1 MKYVEASQFGGPE
14 VLTVKEKETPKPGE
28 GMLLV
33 EVQAAG
39 VNYADVAARL
49 GSFPAVA
56 KAPFLPGF
64 EVAGVVNVVGNGV
77 KGFNVGD
84 SVAAITSGGG
94 YASHAVIPAAAAIPI
109 PRGLDHST
117 AAALLVQGLT
127 AYLLLE
133 QAQTKKDDVVLIAA
147 AAGGVGSLAV
157 QLAKARGATVI
168 ALASASKF
176 GLVKSLGADH
186 VFDYGQADWS
196 TKVSDLTRSQGVQV
210 FLDSTGDLAG
220 WVFPLLGPFGRWIIY
235 GVRRDQQTALPAE
248 AIWSMI
254 EKNISV
260 SGFNLER
267 HLEDVPRALGDLFK
281 SAIDGNLKV
290 EISKYP
296 LADVSKVHTLIEQR
310 KTTGKVALIP

>member
-1 MKYVEASQFGGPE
+1 MKYVEVSQFGGPE
-14 VLTVKEKETPKPGE
+14 VLKVVEKETPRATD
-28 GMLLV
+28 GMLV
-33 EVQAAG
+33 VDVKAAG
-39 VNYADVAARL
+39 VNYAGVAARR

-64 EVAGVVNVVGNGV
+64 EIAGVVSDAGKGV
-77 KGFNVGD
+77 NGFNVGD

-94 YASHAVIPAAAAIPI
+94 YASHAVIPAAAAVPI
-109 PRGLDHST
+109 PRGLDHSL

-168 ALASASKF
+168 GLASASKF
-176 GLVKSLGADH
+176 GLVKSLGAHH

-196 TKVSDLTRSQGVQV
+196 TKVSDVTRSQGVQV
-210 FLDSTGDLAG
+210 FLDSTGGLAS

-235 GVRRDQQTALPAE
+235 GVRRDQQNALPDE

-254 EKNISV
+254 QKNISIGGV
-260 SGFNLER
+260 NLER
-267 HLEDVPRALGDLFK
+267 DLPEVARA
-281 SAIDGNLKV
+281 
-290 EISKYP
+290 
-296 LADVSKVHTLIEQR
+296 
-310 KTTGKVALIP
+310 

>member
-1 MKYVEASQFGGPE
+1 MKYVEVSQFGGPE
-14 VLTVKEKETPKPGE
+14 VLRIVEKETPRATE
-28 GMLLV
+28 GMLV
-33 EVQAAG
+33 VDVKAAG
-39 VNYADVAARL
+39 VNYADVAARM
-49 GSFPAVA
+49 GSFPAIA

-64 EVAGVVNVVGNGV
+64 EIAGVVSDAGKGV
-77 KGFNVGD
+77 NGFNVGD

-94 YASHAVIPAAAAIPI
+94 YASHVVIPASGAIPI
-109 PRGLDHST
+109 PRGLDHSV

-168 ALASASKF
+168 GLASESKF
-176 GLVKSLGADH
+176 GLMKGLGADD

-196 TKVSDLTRSQGVQV
+196 TKVLDVTRSQGVQV
-210 FLDSTGDLAG
+210 FLDSTGDLAS
-220 WVFPLLGPFGRWIIY
+220 WVFPLLAPFGRWIIY
-235 GVRRDQQTALPAE
+235 GVRKDQQNAVPDE
-248 AIWSMI
+248 AIWTMI

-267 HLEDVPRALGDLFK
+267 HLQDVPRALGDLFK

-290 EISKYP
+290 EIGKYP
-296 LADVSKVHTLIEQR
+296 LADVSKVHTRMEQR
-310 KTTGKVALIP
+310 KTTGKLVLIP

>member
-1 MKYVEASQFGGPE
+1 MKYVKVSQFGGPE
-14 VLTVKEKETPKPGE
+14 VLKVVEKETPRATD
-28 GMLLV
+28 GMLV
-33 EVQAAG
+33 VDVKAAG

-64 EVAGVVNVVGNGV
+64 EIAGVVSDAGKGV
-77 KGFNVGD
+77 NGFNVGD

-109 PRGLDHST
+109 PRGLDHSK

-127 AYLLLE
+127 AYILLE
-133 QAQTKKDDVVLIAA
+133 QAQTKKGDVLLIAA

-168 ALASASKF
+168 GLASASKF
-176 GLVKSLGADH
+176 GLVKSLGVDYA
-186 VFDYGQADWS
+186 FDYGQPDWF
-196 TKVSDLTRSQGVQV
+196 TKVSDVTRSQGVQV

-220 WVFPLLGPFGRWIIY
+220 WVFPLLGPFGRWIVY

-281 SAIDGNLKV
+281 SAIEGSLKV
-290 EISKYP
+290 EIAKYP

-310 KTTGKVALIP
+310 KTTGKLVLLP

>member
-64 EVAGVVNVVGNGV
+64 EVTGVVNEVGKGV

-109 PRGLDHST
+109 TRGLDHST
-117 AAALLVQGLT
+117 AVALLVQGLT

-168 ALASASKF
+168 GLASASKF

-196 TKVSDLTRSQGVQV
+196 TKISDLTRSQGVQV
-210 FLDSTGDLAG
+210 FLDSTGDLAAG
-220 WVFPLLGPFGRWIIY
+220 IFPLLGPFGRWIIY
-235 GVRRDQQTALPAE
+235 GVRTDQQTAPPAE

-267 HLEDVPRALGDLFK
+267 HLEDVPRALGDFFK

-296 LADVSKVHTLIEQR
+296 LADVGKVHALIEQR
-310 KTTGKVALIP
+310 KTTGKLVLIP

>member
-33 EVQAAG
+33 EVQTAG

-49 GSFPAVA
+49 GSFPAIA

-64 EVAGVVNVVGNGV
+64 EVAGVVNEVGKGV

-109 PRGLDHST
+109 PRGLDHSIAT
-117 AAALLVQGLT
+117 ALLVQGLT

-168 ALASASKF
+168 GLASASKF

-210 FLDSTGDLAG
+210 FLDSSGDLAS
-220 WVFPLLGPFGRWIIY
+220 WVFPLLGEFGRWIIY
-235 GVRRDQQTALPAE
+235 GVRRAQRLSLPDEAL
-248 AIWSMI
+248 WSMI

-267 HLEDVPRALGDLFK
+267 HLQDVPRALGDLFK

-290 EISKYP
+290 EITKYP
-296 LADVSKVHTLIEQR
+296 LADVSKVHIRIEQR
-310 KTTGKVALIP
+310 KTTGKLVLIP

>member
-1 MKYVEASQFGGPE
+1 MKYVEVSQFGGPE
-14 VLTVKEKETPKPGE
+14 VLKMVDKDTPTAAD
-28 GMLLV
+28 GMLVV
-33 EVQAAG
+33 EVKAAG
-39 VNYADVAARL
+39 VNYADVAARQ
-49 GSFPAVA
+49 GSFPAIA

-64 EVAGVVNVVGNGV
+64 EVAGVVSEVGKGV
-77 KGFNVGD
+77 KDFNVGD

-94 YASHAVIPAAAAIPI
+94 YASHAVIPAAAAIPV
-109 PRGLDHST
+109 PRGLDHFIAT
-117 AAALLVQGLT
+117 ALLVQGLT

-168 ALASASKF
+168 GLASASKF
-176 GLVKSLGADH
+176 DLVKSLGADH
-186 VFDYGQADWS
+186 VFDYRQADWS
-196 TKVSDLTRSQGVQV
+196 AKVSDVTRSQGVQV
-210 FLDSTGDLAG
+210 FLDSTGDLAS

-235 GVRRDQQTALPAE
+235 GVRRDQQNALPAE

-254 EKNISV
+254 EKNISI

-267 HLEDVPRALGDLFK
+267 HLQDVPRALGDLFK

-290 EISKYP
+290 EIIKYP
-296 LADVSKVHTLIEQR
+296 LADVSKVHSLLEQR
-310 KTTGKVALIP
+310 KTTGKLLLIP

>member
-1 MKYVEASQFGGPE
+1 
-14 VLTVKEKETPKPGE
+14 
-28 GMLLV
+28 MLLV

-49 GSFPAVA
+49 GAFPAIA
-56 KAPFLPGF
+56 KAPFIPGF
-64 EVAGVVNVVGNGV
+64 EVAGVVNEVGKGV
-77 KGFNVGD
+77 KGYNVGD
-84 SVAAITSGGG
+84 SVAAITSGAG
-94 YASHAVIPAAAAIPI
+94 YTSHAVIPAAAAIPI
-109 PRGLDHST
+109 PRGLDHSR

-127 AYLLLE
+127 AYILLE

-168 ALASASKF
+168 GLASASKF
-176 GLVKSLGADH
+176 DLVKSLGADH
-186 VFDYGQADWS
+186 VFDYGQADWA
-196 TKVSDLTRSQGVQV
+196 TKVSDLTRPEGVQV

-235 GVRRDQQTALPAE
+235 GVRKDEQTALPAQ

-281 SAIDGNLKV
+281 SAIGGNLKV

-296 LADVSKVHTLIEQR
+296 LADVSKAHTLIEQR
-310 KTTGKVALIP
+310 KTTGKIVLIP

>member
-49 GSFPAVA
+49 GSFPAIA

-64 EVAGVVNVVGNGV
+64 EVAGVVNEVGKGV
-77 KGFNVGD
+77 EGFNVGD

-94 YASHAVIPAAAAIPI
+94 YASHAVIPAAAAIQI

-127 AYLLLE
+127 AYILLE

-168 ALASASKF
+168 GLASESKF

-210 FLDSTGDLAG
+210 FLDSTGDLAS
-220 WVFPLLGPFGRWIIY
+220 WIFPLLGPFGRWIIY

-248 AIWSMI
+248 ALWSMI
-254 EKNISV
+254 EKNTSV

-296 LADVSKVHTLIEQR
+296 LADISKVHTRIEQR
-310 KTTGKVALIP
+310 KTTGKLVLIP

>member
-14 VLTVKEKETPKPGE
+14 VLRVVEKETPRATD
-28 GMLLV
+28 GMLV
-33 EVQAAG
+33 VDVKAAG

-49 GSFPAVA
+49 GSFPAVP

-64 EVAGVVNVVGNGV
+64 EIAGVVSDAGKGV
-77 KGFNVGD
+77 NGFNVGD

-94 YASHAVIPAAAAIPI
+94 YASHAVIPAASAVPI
-109 PRGLDHST
+109 PRGLDHSL

-168 ALASASKF
+168 GLASASKF

-196 TKVSDLTRSQGVQV
+196 TKVSDVTRSQGVQV
-210 FLDSTGDLAG
+210 FLDSTGDLAS
-220 WVFPLLGPFGRWIIY
+220 WVFPLLGPLGRWIIY
-235 GVRRDQQTALPAE
+235 GVRKDHQNALPDE
-248 AIWSMI
+248 AIWKMI

-267 HLEDVPRALGDLFK
+267 HLQDVPRALGDLFK
-281 SAIDGNLKV
+281 SAIAGNLKV
-290 EISKYP
+290 EITKYP
-296 LADVSKVHTLIEQR
+296 LADASKVQSLLEQR
-310 KTTGKVALIP
+310 KTTGKLVLIP

>member
-14 VLTVKEKETPKPGE
+14 VLTIKEKETPKPGE

-64 EVAGVVNVVGNGV
+64 EVAGVVSEVGKGV
-77 KGFNVGD
+77 KGFSVGN
-84 SVAAITSGGG
+84 SVAAIISDGG
-94 YASHAVIPAAAAIPI
+94 YASHAMIPSAAAIPI
-109 PRGLDHST
+109 PLGLDHST
-117 AAALLVQGLT
+117 AAALLVQGLA

-168 ALASASKF
+168 GLASASKF

-186 VFDYGQADWS
+186 AFDYGQADWP
-196 TKVSDLTRSQGVQV
+196 TKISDLTRSEGVQV

-248 AIWSMI
+248 AIWSII

-267 HLEDVPRALGDLFK
+267 HLQDVPRALGDLFK
-281 SAIDGNLKV
+281 SAIDGSLKV

-296 LADVSKVHTLIEQR
+296 LAEVSKVHTLIEQR
-310 KTTGKVALIP
+310 KTTGKLVLLP

>member
-64 EVAGVVNVVGNGV
+64 EVAGVVNEVGKGV

-168 ALASASKF
+168 GLASASKF

-296 LADVSKVHTLIEQR
+296 LADVGKVHTLIEQR
-310 KTTGKVALIP
+310 KTTGKIVLIP